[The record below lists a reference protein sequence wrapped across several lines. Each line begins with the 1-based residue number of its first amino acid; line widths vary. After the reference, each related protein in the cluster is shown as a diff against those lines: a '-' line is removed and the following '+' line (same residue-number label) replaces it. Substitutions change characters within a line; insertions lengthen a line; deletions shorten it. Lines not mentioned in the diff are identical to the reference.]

1 MAGQTPLQDDGKFG
15 DIFRGPRQNIDGT
28 WDKPLVVDE
37 KSLPSEDDAARF
49 NIPVGESALEEARA
63 KAAAKAART
72 RAAYGGAPS
81 LDDMTPPWVDRGEEA
96 PEEWAPS
103 RSLTKKIVLGTAAVL
118 ASVAVAFAV
127 IQVPWS
133 GNDEVVPTSENPLA
147 SAQEQADNAAPT
159 TPPPLMANPVRD
171 GEFAFV
177 VNGVQPNELIVSNP
191 NTGQS
196 KSATGKF
203 FAVAMTVKNEGA
215 QPKPFDLAAQQ
226 IIGVSGTTY
235 DLDVEGTTILNG
247 SAPAPALLNPGQ
259 EAKVNALFDIP
270 NNDVP
275 AMLFL
280 HETPGS
286 YGTTIKFTG

>member
-1 MAGQTPLQDDGKFG
+1 MTETDKFG
-15 DIFRGPRQNIDGT
+15 DIFRGPRQTTDGT
-28 WDKPLVVDE
+28 WDKPLVFDD

-49 NIPVGESALEEARA
+49 NVPVAESAVEEARA

-81 LDDMTPPWVDRGEEA
+81 LDDATPPWIDHDVE
-96 PEEWAPS
+96 PVEEWAPS
-103 RSLTKKIVLGTAAVL
+103 RSRGKKIMLGTAAVL

-133 GNDEVVPTSENPLA
+133 GNEEVVPTSENPLA

-159 TPPPLMANPVRD
+159 TPPPLMVNPVRD
-171 GEFAFV
+171 GEFAFI

-203 FAVAMTVKNEGA
+203 FAVTMTVKNEGA
-215 QPKPFDLAAQQ
+215 QPKPFDLTAQQ

-235 DLDVEGTTILNG
+235 DLDTEGTTILNG
-247 SAPAPALLNPGQ
+247 TPPAPAPLNPDQ
-259 EAKVNALFDIP
+259 EVRATALFDIP

-275 AMLFL
+275 AMLYL
-280 HETPGS
+280 HETAGS